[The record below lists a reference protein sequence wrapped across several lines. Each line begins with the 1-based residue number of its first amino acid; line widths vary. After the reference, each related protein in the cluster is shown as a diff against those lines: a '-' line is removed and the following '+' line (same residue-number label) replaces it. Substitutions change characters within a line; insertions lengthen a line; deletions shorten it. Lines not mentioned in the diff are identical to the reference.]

1 MAGTSKNTITAAFGG
16 NVGGRLFFA
25 GEHTSA
31 AYRGTVHGAFQTGQ
45 VRTPRTSPHLPRISH
60 TYLPFTSPSPP
71 FVPTQVAA
79 RAVKACSAA
88 AGTDDDGDDDD
99 DDDDDDVDDDVDDD
113 DDEDDDEDDGD
124 GDDDAP
130 NSKRSFLFSKRSS
143 LISKQEAGNVLAPA
157 TQ

>member
-45 VRTPRTSPHLPRISH
+45 VRTPRTSPHFPRISH

-99 DDDDDDVDDDVDDD
+99 DDDDDGDDD
-113 DDEDDDEDDGD
+113 DDDDD
-124 GDDDAP
+124 GDDDDNAP

-143 LISKQEAGNVLAPA
+143 LISKQQAGNVLAPA

>member
-45 VRTPRTSPHLPRISH
+45 VRTPCTSPHLPRIYH
-60 TYLPFTSPSPP
+60 TYLSFTSPSPP

-79 RAVKACSAA
+79 RAVKACSAE

-99 DDDDDDVDDDVDDD
+99 DDDDEDDDDDDDDVDGDD
-113 DDEDDDEDDGD
+113 
-124 GDDDAP
+124 DDDAP
-130 NSKRSFLFSKRSS
+130 SSKRSFLFSKRSS